1 MFPLKKTI
9 QYLSILNFQFLIF
22 LFTLSS
28 CRGDIYVQ
36 PAESEETAEPRLTG
50 VSGFY
55 LLNEGNMGSNK
66 ASLDY
71 FDETTGIY
79 TRNIY
84 AERNPSAVKELGDVG
99 NDLCIYGSRLYAVI
113 NCSHKV
119 EVMHAADA
127 RRITHIDIA
136 NPRYAIGY
144 GRHIYVSSYVT
155 PNRNDPKAPLGA
167 VYKIDTL
174 SLEVVDHVDV
184 GYQPEEMAIVGGKL
198 YVANSGGYRKPDYD
212 RTVSVIDI
220 NSFTP
225 AGSIDVAI
233 NLHRL
238 RSDSRGMLYVTSR
251 GDNATIPSRLYV
263 VDPHRSRVVN
273 EIDTPIDNLWIH
285 GDSAYIYHAE
295 RGNNSYAILNLLT
308 HRIDDTAIIKDGT
321 DSGIKLPS
329 LIAVHP
335 ITREIFIADA
345 RNYVSS
351 GRLHCY
357 SPEGI
362 RLWTQTTGE
371 IPSSLTFRELRIEN

>member
-1 MFPLKKTI
+1 MFPRRKRITH
-9 QYLSILNFQFLIF
+9 LSSFIFHLLSLIF
-22 LFTLSS
+22 SLSS
-28 CRGDIYVQ
+28 CRSDIYVQ
-36 PAESEETAEPRLTG
+36 PAESEETTEPRLTG

-71 FDETTGIY
+71 FDETTGTY

-113 NCSHKV
+113 NCSHKI

-127 RRITHIDIA
+127 RRITHIDIP

-174 SLEVVDHVDV
+174 SLKIVDHVDV
-184 GYQPEEMAIVGGKL
+184 GYQPEEMAIVDSKL

-225 AGSIDVAI
+225 TGTIDVAI

-238 RSDSRGMLYVTSR
+238 RRDTRGMLYVTSR
-251 GDNATIPSRLYV
+251 GDNAAIPSRLYV
-263 VDPHRSRVVN
+263 IDPDQSRVVN
-273 EIDTPIDNLWIH
+273 EIDIPVTDFWIH
-285 GDSAYIYHAE
+285 GDSAYIYHAKS
-295 RGNNSYAILNLLT
+295 GNNSYAIFNLLT

-321 DSGIKLPS
+321 DSCIKLPS

-371 IPSSLTFRELRIEN
+371 IPSSLTFR

>member
-1 MFPLKKTI
+1 MSLRRKRITRLISFI
-9 QYLSILNFQFLIF
+9 FYLSSFIF
-22 LFTLSS
+22 FLSS

-36 PAESEETAEPRLTG
+36 PAESEDATDPRLTG

-71 FDETTGIY
+71 FDETAGTY

-99 NDLCIYGSRLYAVI
+99 NDLLIYGSRLYAVI

-119 EVMHAADA
+119 EVMHAADT

-144 GRHIYVSSYVT
+144 GRHVYVSSYVT

-174 SLEVVDHVDV
+174 SLKVVDHVDV
-184 GYQPEEMAIVGGKL
+184 GYQPEEMAIVDGKL
-198 YVANSGGYRKPDYD
+198 YVANSGGYRKPNYD
-212 RTVSVIDI
+212 RTISVIDLP
-220 NSFTP
+220 SFTP
-225 AGSIDVAI
+225 IGSIDVAI

-238 RSDSRGMLYVTSR
+238 QRDSRGMLYVTSR
-251 GDNATIPSRLYV
+251 GDNAAIPSRLYV
-263 VDPHRSRVVN
+263 VDPDQSRVVN
-273 EIDTPIDNLWIH
+273 EIDIPVSNFWIH
-285 GDSAYIYHAE
+285 GDSAYIYHAKS
-295 RGNNSYAILNLLT
+295 GNNSYAILNLLT
-308 HRIDDTAIIKDGT
+308 HRVDDSAIIKDGT

-357 SPEGI
+357 SPKGL

-371 IPSSLTFRELRIEN
+371 IPSSLTFR

>member
-1 MFPLKKTI
+1 MLPRKKSI
-9 QYLSILNFQFLIF
+9 IYLSSVIAPLFSCFL
-22 LFTLSS
+22 LLSS

-36 PAESEETAEPRLTG
+36 PAESEETTDPRLTG

-71 FDETTGIY
+71 FDETAGTY

-99 NDLCIYGSRLYAVI
+99 NDLLIYGSRLYAVI

-119 EVMHAADA
+119 EVMNAADT

-136 NPRYAIGY
+136 NPRYAIGH
-144 GRHIYVSSYVT
+144 GRYLYVSSYVT

-174 SLEVVDHVDV
+174 SLKVVEHVDV
-184 GYQPEEMAIVGGKL
+184 GYQPEEMAIVDGKL
-198 YVANSGGYRKPDYD
+198 YVANSGGYRKPNYD
-212 RTVSVIDI
+212 RTISIIDLH
-220 NSFTP
+220 SFTP
-225 AGSIDVAI
+225 IGSIDVAI

-238 RSDSRGMLYVTSR
+238 QRDSRGMLYVTSR
-251 GDNATIPSRLYV
+251 GDNLAIPSRLYV
-263 VDPHRSRVVN
+263 VDPELSRVVN
-273 EIDTPIDNLWIH
+273 EIDIPVSNFWIH
-285 GDSAYIYHAE
+285 GDSAYIYHAKS
-295 RGNNSYAILNLLT
+295 GKNSYAILNLLT
-308 HRIDDTAIIKDGT
+308 HRVDNSAIIKDGT

-357 SPEGI
+357 SPEGL

-371 IPSSLTFRELRIEN
+371 IPSSLAFR